1 MSMVT
6 RIVEDKMTYYIQID
20 DEVREATASEI
31 EAIKEHQASVAQLE
45 LQEQQRKQ
53 NRELAVNK
61 LAALGLTPSD
71 LAALDL

>member
-31 EAIKEHQASVAQLE
+31 EAIQEHQASVAQLE
-45 LQEQQRKQ
+45 LQEQERKQ
-53 NRELAVNK
+53 NRELAVSK